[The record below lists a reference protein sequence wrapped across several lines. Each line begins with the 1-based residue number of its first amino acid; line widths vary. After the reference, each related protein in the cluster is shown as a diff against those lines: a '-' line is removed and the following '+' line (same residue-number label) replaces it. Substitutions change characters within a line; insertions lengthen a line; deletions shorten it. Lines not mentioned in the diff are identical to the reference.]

1 MRHRILKT
9 PALFLL
15 LAALFLPH
23 QDTATAQEEIPANID
38 FQVPASVLEIVDE
51 GDLVELLYQTLVW
64 KSAEL
69 FANVQA
75 VEEILTPLVGD
86 VGRVLPD
93 AALPDVAAISRDL
106 QNAMEA
112 VRQSASLAEGRQN
125 ADEFLDLAR
134 GGQGAARGSAGAVGA
149 PQRGP
154 PGAGR

>member
-9 PALFLL
+9 SALFLL

-93 AALPDVAAISRDL
+93 AALPDVAY
-106 QNAMEA
+106 
-112 VRQSASLAEGRQN
+112 
-125 ADEFLDLAR
+125 
-134 GGQGAARGSAGAVGA
+134 QGHVLV
-149 PQRGP
+149 P
-154 PGAGR
+154 PGRDE